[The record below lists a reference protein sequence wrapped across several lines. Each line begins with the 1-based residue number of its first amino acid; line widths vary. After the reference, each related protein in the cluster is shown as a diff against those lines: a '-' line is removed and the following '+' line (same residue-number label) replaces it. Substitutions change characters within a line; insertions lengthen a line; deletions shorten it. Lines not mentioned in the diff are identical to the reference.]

1 MNFRIEDLKFDEYGL
16 IPAIVQD
23 AQTLEV
29 LTLAYMNRE
38 SLERTVATN
47 STWFWSRSRSEL
59 WHKGET
65 SGNTQRV
72 IELVLDCD
80 QDAIVVLVE
89 PAGPACHTGERT
101 CFHNAVE
108 SDAQGL
114 TPDIKRSAESLQSK
128 VGTNEGR
135 KDNREVEDLG
145 ALLNQLYDLV
155 ESRKRERPDG
165 SYTTYLF
172 NEGLDKILKKVGEE
186 SAETIIA
193 AKNENTNGLVA
204 EVSDLIYHLL
214 VLLVEREVS
223 LDEIRQEMAQRGK
236 HASRG

>member
-1 MNFRIEDLKFDEYGL
+1 
-16 IPAIVQD
+16 
-23 AQTLEV
+23 
-29 LTLAYMNRE
+29 MNRE

-108 SDAQGL
+108 SDAQVL
-114 TPDIKRSAESLQSK
+114 TPDIKRSAEALQSK

-214 VLLVEREVS
+214 VLLVERGVS